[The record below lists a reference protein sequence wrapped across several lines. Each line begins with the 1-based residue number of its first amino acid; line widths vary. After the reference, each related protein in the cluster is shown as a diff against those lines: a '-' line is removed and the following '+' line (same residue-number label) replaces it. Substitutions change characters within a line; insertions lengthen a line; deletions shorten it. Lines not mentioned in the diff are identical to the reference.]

1 MPQAIQSPAV
11 HPEIVQLER
20 KRAAVMHVVGQP
32 TEIPRLLG
40 EAFEATMQQV
50 SISGGQVV
58 GPPFARYGTFG
69 SQIDA
74 EVGFPYAG
82 PLVETDRVHN
92 MELPGG
98 RAVLATHVGPYADIA
113 AAWARIQA
121 WIGEQG
127 LEPASAPWES
137 YLTGPDDPGQ
147 PVTQI
152 VFPVR

>member
-1 MPQAIQSPAV
+1 MPQATQSPAV

-32 TEIPRLLG
+32 AEIPRLLG

-58 GPPFARYGTFG
+58 GPPFARYGGFG
-69 SQIDA
+69 PQIDA

-82 PLVETDRVHN
+82 ALVETDRVHDV
-92 MELPGG
+92 ELPGG
-98 RAVLATHVGPYADIA
+98 RAVLATHVGPYADIG